1 MAFEITQLY
10 LYRLRYVLGYGAIFL
25 AVIGLLT
32 FAGFF
37 IPGGLSSE
45 EMAAVV
51 KSDSLSLVN
60 FSSLAVI
67 DLPFHFL
74 QAVSINLLGVSE
86 FSIKLPSL
94 ILGLLSAVGMVVLL
108 TQWFKNNIAVLA
120 SLIAITTGQFLFVA
134 QSGTPGI
141 MYIFWPVALL
151 LLGTLITKG
160 VKLQFLWRALFFIIA
175 ALSLYTP
182 LSIYPL
188 VAMILAALLHPH
200 LRNVVKK
207 LLRVKLLFA
216 MILGLAIL
224 SPLAYGIATQPVLG
238 LALLGIPDS
247 LPDFVHN
254 GATLIKQYL
263 FFWQPSTTTLMTPV
277 FGLGSML
284 LIIYGLYQMFKT
296 RETTQSYLITTWLIC
311 LVPVLI
317 INPSFT
323 TVTFLPLL
331 LLLTTGLDRLIA
343 YWYRLFPMNPYAR
356 FAGLV
361 PLVILVIG
369 LIGSGLDRYIYGYY
383 YQPETATHFSK
394 DLRLMP
400 RDIDQLVV
408 SRQEL
413 PFYTVVD
420 KHSDSLTVTSDSP
433 TENRIVVTEAAA
445 ASFSGYSVER
455 IVTSASAE
463 NSDRFYIY
471 KKDQE

>member
-10 LYRLRYVLGYGAIFL
+10 IYRLRYFLGYGAIFL
-25 AVIGLLT
+25 AMIALLA

-37 IPGGLSSE
+37 IPGGLSSD

-51 KSDSLSLVN
+51 KSDSLSIVN

-74 QAVSINLLGVSE
+74 QAISIKLLGLSE

-94 ILGLLSAVGMVVLL
+94 LLGLLSAVGMVVLL

-151 LLGTLITKG
+151 LLGTLITKNIR
-160 VKLQFLWRALFFIIA
+160 LQFLWRALFFIIA

-188 VAMILAALLHPH
+188 IAMVLAAILHPH
-200 LRNVVKK
+200 LRNVVRK

-216 MILGLAIL
+216 MILGLVIL
-224 SPLAYGIATQPVLG
+224 SPLLYGMISQPVLG
-238 LALLGIPDS
+238 LTLLGIPDV
-247 LPDFVHN
+247 LPDLIHN
-254 GATLIKQYL
+254 GETLIKQYL

-277 FGLGSML
+277 FGLGSIL
-284 LIIYGLYQMFKT
+284 LIIYGLYWMLKT
-296 RETTQSYLITTWLIC
+296 RETTQSYLIITWLIC
-311 LVPVLI
+311 LIPVLI

-343 YWYRLFPMNPYAR
+343 YWYKLFPMNPYAR

-361 PLVILVIG
+361 PLIILVLG
-369 LIGSGLDRYIYGYY
+369 LVGSGLDRYIYGYY

-394 DLRLMP
+394 DLRLLP
-400 RDIDQLVV
+400 KDVDQLVV

-413 PFYTVVD
+413 PFYSVVK
-420 KHSDSLTVTSDSP
+420 KHSGTLTVTTDAP
-433 TENRIVVTEAAA
+433 NQNRIAATEQAAS
-445 ASFSGYSVER
+445 SFSGYIVER

-463 NSDRFYIY
+463 NSDRFYVY
-471 KKDQE
+471 KKDEE